1 MCWCV
6 PPHAHAAAVQI
17 ATIIEALMTVSLVVL
32 FMGFGAYAWRLVRG
46 AENLLQKFS
55 LQGSR
60 FRLRS
65 TVARDS
71 VAESAMSEGRRM
83 RMRVLWIVVVV
94 FLTFVFRAV
103 FSCMYAYS
111 FVGVVRRQECDHCG
125 ECQSLV
131 TIVHV
136 WFDCNPQVQIIARI
150 VSGPVALTLVL
161 STTIGAREK
170 ELLFEKSSGNE
181 ASNAAELS

>member
-17 ATIIEALMTVSLVVL
+17 ATIIEALMTVSLVVM
-32 FMGFGAYAWRLVRG
+32 FMWFGAYAWRLVKR
-46 AENLLQKFS
+46 AQNLLQNFS
-55 LQGSR
+55 LQIQQQNKYLSSRGS
-60 FRLRS
+60 
-65 TVARDS
+65 S
-71 VAESAMSEGRRM
+71 VAELAMSKGRRM
-83 RMRVLWIVVVV
+83 RMRVECIMGVV

-111 FVGVVRRQECDHCG
+111 FVGVVRRQECDQCG

-131 TIVHV
+131 TIVHI

-150 VSGPVALTLVL
+150 LSGPAALTLVL
-161 STTIGAREK
+161 STMMGQREK
-170 ELLFEKSSGNE
+170 ELLFGK
-181 ASNAAELS
+181 